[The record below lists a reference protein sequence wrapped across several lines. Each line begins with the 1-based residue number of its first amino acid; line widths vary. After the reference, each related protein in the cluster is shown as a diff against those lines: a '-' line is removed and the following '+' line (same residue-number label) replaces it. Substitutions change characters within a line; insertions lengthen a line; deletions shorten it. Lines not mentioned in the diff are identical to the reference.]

1 MGKRNDRNFKKITKA
16 LTNISMADLAFDLEK
31 DLNTGMASDELRK
44 KYQAKLTAR
53 SIMIALS
60 SEDEGAATA
69 NLKDLTDRNE
79 GRSSEKSKLP
89 NPLEK
94 LTDAQLEALLRTE
107 ISDLKASE
115 KTTSSELH

>member
-1 MGKRNDRNFKKITKA
+1 MGPRNDRNFKKISKA
-16 LTNISMADLAFDLEK
+16 LTNLSMADIALDLEK
-31 DLNTGMASDELRK
+31 DLENGMASDELRK

-53 SIMIALS
+53 SIMIALAS
-60 SEDEGAATA
+60 DDEGSATA

-79 GRSSEKSKLP
+79 GRASEKSKIP

-107 ISDLKASE
+107 IGDLQAE
-115 KTTSSELH
+115 PGLH